1 MTDLS
6 IFKKN
11 NRQILKKLS
20 GNEGGRPVK
29 QRSEKLSQKVTINFT
44 VAEKEKLLRRSKSL
58 GGIPITTIIRKLLI
72 ENGYI

>member
-6 IFKKN
+6 TFKKN
-11 NRQILKKLS
+11 NRQVLKKMS

-29 QRSEKLSQKVTINFT
+29 KGSEKLSQKVTINFT
-44 VAEKEKLLRRSKSL
+44 ISEKIVLVNRSKSL
-58 GGIPITTIIRKLLI
+58 GGIPITSMIRNLMF

>member
-11 NRQILKKLS
+11 DRQILKKMS

-29 QRSEKLSQKVTINFT
+29 KGSEKLSQKVTINFT
-44 VAEKEKLLRRSKSL
+44 ISEKEKLLKRSKSM
-58 GGIPITTIIRKLLI
+58 GGVPITTMIRNLLF

>member
-11 NRQILKKLS
+11 DRQVLKKMS
-20 GNEGGRPVK
+20 GNEGGRPIK
-29 QRSEKLSQKVTINFT
+29 QVSEKLSQKITINFT
-44 VAEKEKLLRRSKSL
+44 ISEKVALVNRSKSL
-58 GGIPITTIIRKLLI
+58 GGIPITTMIRNLLF

>member
-11 NRQILKKLS
+11 DRQILKKMS

-29 QRSEKLSQKVTINFT
+29 KGSEKLSQKVTINFT
-44 VAEKEKLLRRSKSL
+44 ISEKVVLVNRSKSM
-58 GGIPITTIIRKLLI
+58 GGVPITTMIRNLLF

>member
-11 NRQILKKLS
+11 DRQILKKMS

-29 QRSEKLSQKVTINFT
+29 KGSEKLSQKITINFT
-44 VAEKEKLLRRSKSL
+44 ISEKVALVNRSKTL
-58 GGIPITTIIRKLLI
+58 GGIPITTMIRNLLF

>member
-11 NRQILKKLS
+11 DRQILKKMS

-29 QRSEKLSQKVTINFT
+29 KGSEKLSQKVTINFT
-44 VAEKEKLLRRSKSL
+44 IAEKVVLINRSKAL
-58 GGIPITTIIRKLLI
+58 GGIPITTMIRNLLF
-72 ENGYI
+72 ENCYI

>member
-11 NRQILKKLS
+11 DRQVLKKMS
-20 GNEGGRPVK
+20 GNEGGCPVK
-29 QRSEKLSQKVTINFT
+29 RGSEKLSQKITINFT
-44 VAEKEKLLRRSKSL
+44 IAEKVALVNRSKIM
-58 GGIPITTIIRKLLI
+58 GGVPVTTMIRNLLV

>member
-11 NRQILKKLS
+11 NRQVLKKLS

-29 QRSEKLSQKVTINFT
+29 KGSEKLSQKVTINFT
-44 VAEKEKLLRRSKSL
+44 ISEKVALVNRSKTL
-58 GGIPITTIIRKLLI
+58 GGVPITTMIRNLLF

>member
-11 NRQILKKLS
+11 DRQILKKMS

-29 QRSEKLSQKVTINFT
+29 QGSEKLSQKVTINFT
-44 VAEKEKLLRRSKSL
+44 VAEKLALVNRSKTL
-58 GGIPITTIIRKLLI
+58 GGIPITTLIRNLLFD
-72 ENGYI
+72 NGYI

>member
-6 IFKKN
+6 TFKKN
-11 NRQILKKLS
+11 NRQVLKKMS

-29 QRSEKLSQKVTINFT
+29 KSSEKLSQKVTINFT
-44 VAEKEKLLRRSKSL
+44 ISEKIVLVNRSKSL
-58 GGIPITTIIRKLLI
+58 GGIPITSMIRNLMF

>member
-11 NRQILKKLS
+11 DRQILKKMS

-29 QRSEKLSQKVTINFT
+29 KGSEKLSQKITINFT
-44 VAEKEKLLRRSKSL
+44 ISEKVTLVNRSKSL
-58 GGIPITTIIRKLLI
+58 GGIPITTMIRNLLF

>member
-11 NRQILKKLS
+11 NRQVLKKMS
-20 GNEGGRPVK
+20 GNEGGRPIK
-29 QRSEKLSQKVTINFT
+29 QVSEKLSQKITINFT
-44 VAEKEKLLRRSKSL
+44 IAEKVALVNRSKSM
-58 GGIPITTIIRKLLI
+58 GGIPITTMIRNLLF